1 MKRFTTDNFSTAFQL
16 VIVALLFIYA
26 AFPGKSVVVENA
38 TVNNLLIDKIKVTHL
53 KVKQYSFKNRL
64 YSNNAVQDAVGNKIF
79 TWIMPGTKS
88 VMNTDTELTGA
99 GSVSTQ
105 INK

>member
-16 VIVALLFIYA
+16 IIIALLFIYA

-38 TVNNLLIDKIKVTHL
+38 TVNSLPIDKTKVTHL
-53 KVKQYSFKNRL
+53 KVKQHSFKNRL
-64 YSNNAVQDAVGNKIF
+64 YNNNAAQDAEGNKIF
-79 TWIMPGTKS
+79 TWIMPGTKI

-99 GSVSTQ
+99 GSVSAQ